1 MRGSIDTIAEEN
13 NLEWEYVSGYI
24 YYRGIL
30 RYQGSRSVSD
40 QSRLSLTVVRAR
52 PNRVLDAIFRPTL
65 YGVTYAEYEYG
76 F

>member
-1 MRGSIDTIAEEN
+1 MLDAD
-13 NLEWEYVSGYI
+13 I

-30 RYQGSRSVSD
+30 RYQDSWSVD
-40 QSRLSLTVVRAR
+40 ERSRLSLTVVCAR
-52 PNRVLDAIFRPTL
+52 PNRVLDAIFRSTL